1 LTRSHRAVTSGPA
14 YNDGMRP
21 ALLYLP
27 GLDGTGRLL
36 HRQPRLH
43 DLYEV
48 HCASYPQDR
57 PSTYDELADVGV
69 RLLEA
74 GPGRVPAV
82 ILAESLGGGVALT
95 LALRRPDLVERLLL
109 VNTFAHFPRRLLIH
123 VAALLGRL
131 LPDRPSPPRTRPL
144 RGRFFFS
151 DDIPQPERDAWWERT
166 ADVPMSA
173 FAHRLQMIPGLDLR
187 PRLSE
192 IDVPALV
199 LAAPDD
205 RVVPARAGRD
215 LARRLPRG
223 RLLSLRVGHAA
234 LVHPRVDVAELLRD
248 ERYWCGAGTRDHAPV
263 TSAATRK
270 PV

>member
-1 LTRSHRAVTSGPA
+1 
-14 YNDGMRP
+14 MRQ

-43 DLYEV
+43 DLHAV
-48 HCASYPQDR
+48 HCAAYPQDR
-57 PSTYDELADVGV
+57 PSTYDELANVGI

-74 GPGRVPAV
+74 SPARLPAV

-95 LALRRPDLVERLLL
+95 LTLRRPDLVERLVL
-109 VNTFAHFPRRLLIH
+109 VNTFAYFPRRLLLH
-123 VAALLGRL
+123 AFALLGRV
-131 LPDRPSPPRTRPL
+131 LPNRPSPPRTRAL

-151 DDIPQPERDAWWERT
+151 DEIPQPERDAWWDRT

-173 FAHRLQMIPGLDLR
+173 FGHRFRMITGLDLR

-192 IDVPALV
+192 IDVPALI

-205 RVVPARAGRD
+205 RVVPSRAGRD
-215 LARRLPRG
+215 LARRLPHG
-223 RLLSLRVGHAA
+223 RLLTLRVGHAA
-234 LVHPRVDVAELLRD
+234 LIHPRVDVAELLQD
-248 ERYWCGAGTRDHAPV
+248 ERYWARVGVPATAGAT
-263 TSAATRK
+263 
-270 PV
+270 